1 MPVTHTSPRPMALR
15 GILFDKDGTL
25 IDFRATWVP
34 AYRGV
39 AEELAVGLG
48 GSAALARVLLA
59 RLGYDVLTDQFADDS
74 PLLWETN
81 EAIAAIWSAT
91 PEVAGRLDVREV
103 VHRHFSDLERYP
115 PQAVG
120 DLPALLDRLRQRGL
134 TLGMAT
140 MDDTAIAR
148 ATAARLGIADR
159 LDFIVGADAGHGAKP
174 APGMVLAFCD
184 ACGLAPAEVIMVG
197 DTPADLLMA
206 RNAGCAR
213 AIAVRTGATPLHL
226 VEPLA
231 DHVLGSVQELER
243 LL

>member
-1 MPVTHTSPRPMALR
+1 MPVTHTSPPPMALR

-39 AEELAVGLG
+39 ADELAVGLG

-59 RLGYDVLTDQFADDS
+59 RLGYDMRTDQFADDS

-134 TLGMAT
+134 RLGMAT
-140 MDDTAIAR
+140 MDDTAIAH

-206 RNAGCAR
+206 RSAGCAQ